1 MRALG
6 GAVALS
12 LSMITLGASP
22 APPSAPS
29 APSTKPSATPSASA
43 KPSPVCSP
51 VPTTTLRAA
60 LDQRFVPSE
69 PNQTLSVYTPLC
81 AAAQGAI
88 QEVVVE
94 LGFGHSF
101 GRTISILSL
110 RRAGTVWKA
119 ISLGLERAKGTKVSA
134 WADEHTDG
142 VRVRAFDAKASA
154 ALEAVD
160 FASAALSV
168 KLSVPKKPGNGLGLS
183 GWSSSGDFYVV
194 VKVAGT
200 TTVERHFA
208 GYAGSD
214 AQLDY
219 LPLRVAAERVLELV
233 APDKQPETALDASA
247 KALFTDRL
255 LARKDDLDRDFHWW
269 VREAYV
275 RAAADAGDAR
285 LLPLLVG
292 WLSLPGGASED
303 RTRIAAVQAI
313 VGLIGDDRRFGP
325 KGAARSVGEVVKDYT
340 AKKPKMP

>member
-1 MRALG
+1 MEG
-6 GAVALS
+6 DVAR
-12 LSMITLGASP
+12 P
-22 APPSAPS
+22 
-29 APSTKPSATPSASA
+29 
-43 KPSPVCSP
+43 
-51 VPTTTLRAA
+51 
-60 LDQRFVPSE
+60 
-69 PNQTLSVYTPLC
+69 
-81 AAAQGAI
+81 
-88 QEVVVE
+88 
-94 LGFGHSF
+94 
-101 GRTISILSL
+101 
-110 RRAGTVWKA
+110 RAGQ
-119 ISLGLERAKGTKVSA
+119 GTKVSA

-168 KLSVPKKPGNGLGLS
+168 KLSIPKKPGNGLGLS

-200 TTVERHFA
+200 TTAERHFA

-219 LPLRVAAERVLELV
+219 LPLRVAAERLFELV
-233 APDKQPETALDASA
+233 APEKYPETPLDAAARS
-247 KALFTDRL
+247 LFTDRV

-285 LLPLLVG
+285 LLPLLLG
-292 WLSLPGGASED
+292 WLALPSGASED
-303 RTRIAAVQAI
+303 RTRIAAVQGI
-313 VGLIGDDRRFGP
+313 VGLTGDDRRFGP

>member
-1 MRALG
+1 MR
-6 GAVALS
+6 
-12 LSMITLGASP
+12 TLGLALTLCSLVFVSPASSAPP
-22 APPSAPS
+22 APPSA
-29 APSTKPSATPSASA
+29 KPAVAPSASV
-43 KPSPVCSP
+43 KPSPACSP

-60 LDQRFVPSE
+60 LDQKFVPSE

-110 RRAGTVWKA
+110 RRAGTAWKA
-119 ISLGLERAKGTKVSA
+119 TWLGLERAKGTKVSA

-142 VRVRAFDAKASA
+142 VRVRAFDPKASA

-168 KLSVPKKPGNGLGLS
+168 TLSIPKKPGNGLGIS
-183 GWSSSGDFYVV
+183 GWSSSGDFYVA

-200 TTVERHFA
+200 TTAERQFA

-219 LPLRVAAERVLELV
+219 LPLRVAAEHVLALV
-233 APDKQPETALDASA
+233 APEKYPETTLDTAA
-247 KALFTDRL
+247 KTLFTDRV

-292 WLSLPGGASED
+292 WLALPSGSSED
-303 RTRIAAVQAI
+303 RTRIAAVQGI
-313 VGLIGDDRRFGP
+313 VGLTGDDRRFGP
-325 KGAARSVGEVVKDYT
+325 KGAPRAVADVVKDYVT
-340 AKKPKMP
+340 KKPKMP